1 MDNVKLFLRSHLM
14 IDDSS
19 IITINYSIQYITL
32 TDPPQNVWPFILQ
45 SKQYGKNWFWLSLC
59 CD

>member
-19 IITINYSIQYITL
+19 IITINYSIQYINL
-32 TDPPQNVWPFILQ
+32 TDPPPKMCGHLF
-45 SKQYGKNWFWLSLC
+45 YSLNNMEKI
-59 CD
+59 DFD